1 MNQQPIPTA
10 RSRRIIKKRPLSL
23 VKLTLT
29 IGWGSFLLL
38 STLTRSLEQ
47 FLDFQSI
54 GFVWTWHPDVASFF
68 YFRDFSLIHPDY
80 VVVKLGHFIGFAIL
94 DLLLYSLSNN
104 HKKAIAFSFTFAFL
118 TEFLQLFLGR
128 DGRLYD
134 LGIDTLGIISVF
146 LIVTVYRAMFYRG

>member
-1 MNQQPIPTA
+1 MNQQPLPA
-10 RSRRIIKKRPLSL
+10 ARRILKKTPLSL

-47 FLDFQSI
+47 FLDFHSI

-68 YFRDFSLIHPDY
+68 YFGDFSLIHPDY

-104 HKKAIAFSFTFAFL
+104 HKTAIAFSFTFAFF

-134 LGIDTLGIISVF
+134 LGIDTFGIISVY
-146 LIVTVYRAMFYRG
+146 LIVAIYRVVF